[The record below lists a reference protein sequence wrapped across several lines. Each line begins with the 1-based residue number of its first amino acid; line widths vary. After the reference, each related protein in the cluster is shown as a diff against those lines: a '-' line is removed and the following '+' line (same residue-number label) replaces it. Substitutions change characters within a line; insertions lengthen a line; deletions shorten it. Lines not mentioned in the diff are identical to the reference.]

1 MMFFPGDGSV
11 EFFVNFPVAG
21 VNAAITDH
29 FIMLFRDM
37 ADEPFYEIHNR
48 DGFFHISVI
57 SVAVV
62 VEGNKVAII
71 SIDPG
76 GGNNRT
82 AKIASNVFHN
92 RFWVTFV
99 RFCIYIKPFSVFPIA
114 EGSYFF
120 KGRADLDFQF
130 IQKGG
135 TERIA
140 KVGIVEVVDPAPKA
154 SIAVSTL
161 RDEAMDMGV
170 PF

>member
-1 MMFFPGDGSV
+1 M

-29 FIMLFRDM
+29 FIMLFRNM

-57 SVAVV
+57 FVAVV
-62 VEGNKVAII
+62 VESNKVANIFI
-71 SIDPG
+71 NPG

-82 AKIASNVFHN
+82 AKIATNVFHN

-99 RFCIYIKPFSVFPIA
+99 RFCINIKPFFVFPIA
-114 EGSYFF
+114 EGFYFF
-120 KGRADLDFQF
+120 KGRADIGFQF

-140 KVGIVEVVDPAPKA
+140 KVGIVEVVILLQKP
-154 SIAVSTL
+154 VSL
-161 RDEAMDMGV
+161 YPLSEMEAMDMGG